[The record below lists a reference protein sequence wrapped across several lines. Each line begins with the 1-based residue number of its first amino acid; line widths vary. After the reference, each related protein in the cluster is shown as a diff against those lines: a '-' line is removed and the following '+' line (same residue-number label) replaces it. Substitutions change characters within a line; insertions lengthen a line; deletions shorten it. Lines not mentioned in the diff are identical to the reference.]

1 METTEDIL
9 AKLGRLDPE
18 TLKQIH
24 KDAQVKEAQ
33 KVLAENG
40 IAATPS
46 TEGWE
51 ALPPKQGIKTS
62 EGWLSYIISI
72 LGGFLA
78 AWGASKGNEL
88 ITMIGS
94 VLAGGTTVG
103 YTFARTK
110 AKQ

>member
-1 METTEDIL
+1 MMLPLVRSLRSAT
-9 AKLGRLDPE
+9 
-18 TLKQIH
+18 
-24 KDAQVKEAQ
+24 
-33 KVLAENG
+33 NG

-72 LGGFLA
+72 LGGVLA